1 VLAALAG
8 LVILGQHLVTHE
20 WAGIII
26 VVAANMITTLQQS
39 RGQVDV
45 SEDSSSVEAGQG
57 GPHTDG

>member
-26 VVAANMITTLQQS
+26 VVAANMITNPAAEP
-39 RGQVDV
+39 RPG
-45 SEDSSSVEAGQG
+45 
-57 GPHTDG
+57 